1 MAHVGDLGKLASLE
15 SYDAD
20 WNAADYTGRSVAH
33 CSLSILYLCAISSV
47 SIISIYTG
55 RTALHTAAT
64 TGNLD
69 VVRLMENKCI

>member
-33 CSLSILYLCAISSV
+33 YLVHLLYLF
-47 SIISIYTG
+47 YTV

-69 VVRLMENKCI
+69 VVR